1 MFQLRIYINQGENI
15 SNTFDAIANLL
26 KNDKDLLVNE
36 NLVDININLKFTD
49 KRLEKINESIIIFKN
64 GKLLDCRKELINV
77 TVRKCFNKAKEVLQE
92 KLLII
97 PNTYEEEIKE
107 INDKINE
114 CNGKLKKTSSD
125 NVRKKLQRAVNRK
138 KIELTQTIAKKEK
151 EQKLCNF
158 YKNIEKCFSDGK
170 ITYNAI
176 VASDKDTNVIL
187 DVYVRIKIDEE
198 CSVFSSPVYFIK
210 DFSEENIEDYLKWYS
225 LKENTDIIDMLSF
238 I

>member
-1 MFQLRIYINQGENI
+1 M
-15 SNTFDAIANLL
+15 
-26 KNDKDLLVNE
+26 
-36 NLVDININLKFTD
+36 
-49 KRLEKINESIIIFKN
+49 
-64 GKLLDCRKELINV
+64 
-77 TVRKCFNKAKEVLQE
+77 
-92 KLLII
+92 
-97 PNTYEEEIKE
+97 
-107 INDKINE
+107 
-114 CNGKLKKTSSD
+114 
-125 NVRKKLQRAVNRK
+125 NRK